1 MGADLDWHASTME
14 PMREQCPLAQQPLIA
29 RTKFDLG
36 DRKRV
41 PQVKRTV
48 HVGVW
53 EAPEPFGVF
62 LLDLCG

>member
-1 MGADLDWHASTME
+1 MGADLDWHASTVK
-14 PMREQCPLAQQPLIA
+14 PMREQRPLAQQPLIA

-36 DRKRV
+36 DRNRV

-48 HVGVW
+48 HIGEW
-53 EAPEPFGVF
+53 EASEPFGMF